1 MTCKYNYKNVSLKN
15 STYSELD
22 ECSRRLAPQGEHWSK
37 ANTIEHLIF
46 FCKSL
51 MPNKTRSTIN
61 DSTKDTTNS
70 KI

>member
-22 ECSRRLAPQGEHWSK
+22 ECSVKLAPQGEKWSK
-37 ANTIEHLIF
+37 AKTIEHLIF

-51 MPNKTRSTIN
+51 MPKLKKDAIN
-61 DSTKDTTNS
+61 DSKEKHTQ
-70 KI
+70 